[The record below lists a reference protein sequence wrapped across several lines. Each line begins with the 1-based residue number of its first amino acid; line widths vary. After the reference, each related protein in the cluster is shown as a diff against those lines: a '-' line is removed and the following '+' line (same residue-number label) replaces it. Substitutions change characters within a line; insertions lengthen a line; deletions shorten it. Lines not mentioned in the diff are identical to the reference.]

1 MATKGYVFITV
12 AAKETKNALKK
23 LRALNSVQS
32 AEGVTGP
39 YDIIA
44 TVEAP
49 DTDILGQMVTEEI
62 QNIEGIERTLTCIVM
77 KL

>member
-1 MATKGYVFITV
+1 MPAKGYVFITV
-12 AAKETKNALKK
+12 TARETKNALKK
-23 LRALNSVQS
+23 LRASKIVQV

-62 QNIEGIERTLTCIVM
+62 QSIEGVERTMTCIVL